1 MARIIQVVVMGSGL
15 RVTRR
20 VTIRKMVFIRVFG
33 LCIGLRV
40 VGGYY
45 WV

>member
-1 MARIIQVVVMGSGL
+1 MARIIQVLVMGSGL
-15 RVTRR
+15 GFTRH
-20 VTIRKMVFIRVFG
+20 VTIRKRVLIRVFG